1 MAKKTLEELTGEF
14 NLIVGDNDSEEVLAF
29 LEDLTD
35 TMNAEPPA
43 ESEDLRGRVEEL
55 EGQLRDLRKRYRD
68 RFYGRTDEKEEEES
82 GGTEKVDG
90 DNIKIKDLFKEEK
103 ESCPIDRI
111 SSPIPTYQETLLTQ
125 S

>member
-14 NLIVGDNDSEEVLAF
+14 NLIVGDNDSEDVLAF

-55 EGQLRDLRKRYRD
+55 ERQLRDLRKRYRD
-68 RFYGRTDEKEEEES
+68 RFYGRTDDKEEEEAVE
-82 GGTEKVDG
+82 TEQVDG
-90 DNIKIKDLFKEEK
+90 DNIKIKDLFKEEN
-103 ESCPIDRI
+103 
-111 SSPIPTYQETLLTQ
+111 
-125 S
+125 

>member
-14 NLIVGDNDSEEVLAF
+14 NLIVGDNDSEDVLTF

-68 RFYGRTDEKEEEES
+68 RFYGRTDDKEEEES
-82 GGTEKVDG
+82 AETEKVNG
-90 DNIKIKDLFKEEK
+90 DNIKIKDLFKEEN
-103 ESCPIDRI
+103 
-111 SSPIPTYQETLLTQ
+111 
-125 S
+125 

>member
-14 NLIVGDNDSEEVLAF
+14 NLIVGDNDSEDVLAF

-35 TMNAEPPA
+35 TVNAEPPA
-43 ESEDLRGRVEEL
+43 ESEDLRSRVEEL

-68 RFYGRTDEKEEEES
+68 RFYGRTDEKEEDETVETEE
-82 GGTEKVDG
+82 VDG

-103 ESCPIDRI
+103 
-111 SSPIPTYQETLLTQ
+111 
-125 S
+125 

>member
-68 RFYGRTDEKEEEES
+68 RFYGRTDDKEEDEAVETEE
-82 GGTEKVDG
+82 VDG
-90 DNIKIKDLFKEEK
+90 DNIKIKDLFKEEN
-103 ESCPIDRI
+103 
-111 SSPIPTYQETLLTQ
+111 
-125 S
+125 

>member
-14 NLIVGDNDSEEVLAF
+14 NVIVGDNDSEEVLAF

-43 ESEDLRGRVEEL
+43 ESEDLRSRVEEL

-68 RFYGRTDEKEEEES
+68 RFYGRTDDKEEEES
-82 GGTEKVDG
+82 VEAEKVDG

-103 ESCPIDRI
+103 
-111 SSPIPTYQETLLTQ
+111 
-125 S
+125 

>member
-14 NLIVGDNDSEEVLAF
+14 NLIVGDNDSEDVLAF

-43 ESEDLRGRVEEL
+43 ESEDLRGRGEEL

-68 RFYGRTDEKEEEES
+68 RFYGRTDDKEEEES
-82 GGTEKVDG
+82 VETEKVDG
-90 DNIKIKDLFKEEK
+90 DNIKIKDLFKEEN
-103 ESCPIDRI
+103 
-111 SSPIPTYQETLLTQ
+111 
-125 S
+125 

>member
-68 RFYGRTDEKEEEES
+68 RFYGRTDEKEEKES
-82 GGTEKVDG
+82 VETEKVDG

-103 ESCPIDRI
+103 
-111 SSPIPTYQETLLTQ
+111 
-125 S
+125 

>member
-1 MAKKTLEELTGEF
+1 MAKKTLEELTSEF
-14 NLIVGDNDSEEVLAF
+14 NLIVGDNDSDDVLAF

-43 ESEDLRGRVEEL
+43 ESEDLRSRVEEL

-68 RFYGRTDEKEEEES
+68 RFYGRTDEKEEDETVETEE
-82 GGTEKVDG
+82 VDG

-103 ESCPIDRI
+103 
-111 SSPIPTYQETLLTQ
+111 
-125 S
+125 

>member
-14 NLIVGDNDSEEVLAF
+14 NLIVGDNDSEDVLAF

-35 TMNAEPPA
+35 TVNAEPPA
-43 ESEDLRGRVEEL
+43 ESEDLRSRVEEL

-68 RFYGRTDEKEEEES
+68 RFYGRTDEKEEDEAVE
-82 GGTEKVDG
+82 TEQVDG

-103 ESCPIDRI
+103 
-111 SSPIPTYQETLLTQ
+111 
-125 S
+125 

>member
-14 NLIVGDNDSEEVLAF
+14 NLIIGDNDSEDVLAF

-55 EGQLRDLRKRYRD
+55 EGQLRELRKRYRD
-68 RFYGRTDEKEEEES
+68 RFYGRTDDKEEEES
-82 GGTEKVDG
+82 VETEKVDG
-90 DNIKIKDLFKEEK
+90 DNIKIKDLFKEEN
-103 ESCPIDRI
+103 
-111 SSPIPTYQETLLTQ
+111 
-125 S
+125 

>member
-14 NLIVGDNDSEEVLAF
+14 NLIVGDNDSEDVLAF

-43 ESEDLRGRVEEL
+43 ESEDLRSRVEEL

-68 RFYGRTDEKEEEES
+68 RFYGRTDDKEEEES
-82 GGTEKVDG
+82 VEAEKVDG

-103 ESCPIDRI
+103 
-111 SSPIPTYQETLLTQ
+111 
-125 S
+125 

>member
-1 MAKKTLEELTGEF
+1 MVKKTLEELTGEF
-14 NLIVGDNDSEEVLAF
+14 NLIVGDNDSEDVLAF

-68 RFYGRTDEKEEEES
+68 RFYGRTDDKEEEETVE
-82 GGTEKVDG
+82 TEQVDG
-90 DNIKIKDLFKEEK
+90 DNIKIKDLFKEEN
-103 ESCPIDRI
+103 
-111 SSPIPTYQETLLTQ
+111 
-125 S
+125 

>member
-14 NLIVGDNDSEEVLAF
+14 NLIVGDNDSEDVLAF

-35 TMNAEPPA
+35 TMNAELPA

-68 RFYGRTDEKEEEES
+68 RFYGRTDEKEEEETVE
-82 GGTEKVDG
+82 TEKVDG
-90 DNIKIKDLFKEEK
+90 DNIKIKDLFKEEN
-103 ESCPIDRI
+103 
-111 SSPIPTYQETLLTQ
+111 
-125 S
+125 

>member
-14 NLIVGDNDSEEVLAF
+14 NVIVGDNDSEDVLAF

-82 GGTEKVDG
+82 VETEKVDG
-90 DNIKIKDLFKEEK
+90 DNIKIKDLFKEEN
-103 ESCPIDRI
+103 
-111 SSPIPTYQETLLTQ
+111 
-125 S
+125 

>member
-14 NLIVGDNDSEEVLAF
+14 NLIVGDNDSEDVLTF

-68 RFYGRTDEKEEEES
+68 RFYGRTDEKEEEETVE
-82 GGTEKVDG
+82 TEEVDG
-90 DNIKIKDLFKEEK
+90 DNIKIKDLFQEE
-103 ESCPIDRI
+103 I
-111 SSPIPTYQETLLTQ
+111 
-125 S
+125 

>member
-14 NLIVGDNDSEEVLAF
+14 NLIVGDNDSEDVLAF

-68 RFYGRTDEKEEEES
+68 RFYGRTDEEEEEES
-82 GGTEKVDG
+82 GKTEKVDG

-103 ESCPIDRI
+103 
-111 SSPIPTYQETLLTQ
+111 
-125 S
+125 

>member
-14 NLIVGDNDSEEVLAF
+14 NLIVGDNDSEDVLAF

-35 TMNAEPPA
+35 TMNAVPPA
-43 ESEDLRGRVEEL
+43 ETEDLRGRVEEL

-82 GGTEKVDG
+82 VETEQVDG
-90 DNIKIKDLFKEEK
+90 DNIKIKDLFKEEN
-103 ESCPIDRI
+103 
-111 SSPIPTYQETLLTQ
+111 
-125 S
+125 

>member
-14 NLIVGDNDSEEVLAF
+14 NLIVGDNDSEDVLAF

-68 RFYGRTDEKEEEES
+68 RFYGRTDEKEEDEAVE
-82 GGTEKVDG
+82 TEKVDG
-90 DNIKIKDLFKEEK
+90 DNIKIKDLFKEEN
-103 ESCPIDRI
+103 
-111 SSPIPTYQETLLTQ
+111 
-125 S
+125 

>member
-55 EGQLRDLRKRYRD
+55 EGELRDLRKRYRD
-68 RFYGRTDEKEEEES
+68 RFYGRTDEKEEEEFVE
-82 GGTEKVDG
+82 TEKVDG
-90 DNIKIKDLFKEEK
+90 DNIKIKDLFKEE
-103 ESCPIDRI
+103 I
-111 SSPIPTYQETLLTQ
+111 
-125 S
+125 

>member
-14 NLIVGDNDSEEVLAF
+14 NVIVGDNDSEDVLTF

-68 RFYGRTDEKEEEES
+68 RFYGRTDEKEEDETVETEE
-82 GGTEKVDG
+82 VDG
-90 DNIKIKDLFKEEK
+90 DNIKIKDLFKEEN
-103 ESCPIDRI
+103 
-111 SSPIPTYQETLLTQ
+111 
-125 S
+125 

>member
-14 NLIVGDNDSEEVLAF
+14 NLIVGDNDSEDVLAF

-35 TMNAEPPA
+35 TVNAVPPA

-68 RFYGRTDEKEEEES
+68 RFYGRTDDKEEEES
-82 GGTEKVDG
+82 VETEQVDG
-90 DNIKIKDLFKEEK
+90 DNIKIKDLFKEEN
-103 ESCPIDRI
+103 
-111 SSPIPTYQETLLTQ
+111 
-125 S
+125 

>member
-14 NLIVGDNDSEEVLAF
+14 NLIVGDNDSEDVLAF

-68 RFYGRTDEKEEEES
+68 RFYGRTDEKEEDEAVE
-82 GGTEKVDG
+82 TEQVDG
-90 DNIKIKDLFKEEK
+90 DSIKIKDLFKEEN
-103 ESCPIDRI
+103 
-111 SSPIPTYQETLLTQ
+111 
-125 S
+125 

>member
-14 NLIVGDNDSEEVLAF
+14 NVIVGDNDSEDVLAF

-43 ESEDLRGRVEEL
+43 ESEDLRDRVEEL

-68 RFYGRTDEKEEEES
+68 RFYGRTDDKEEEES
-82 GGTEKVDG
+82 VETEKVNG
-90 DNIKIKDLFKEEK
+90 DNIKIKDLFKEEN
-103 ESCPIDRI
+103 
-111 SSPIPTYQETLLTQ
+111 
-125 S
+125 

>member
-82 GGTEKVDG
+82 VETEKVDG
-90 DNIKIKDLFKEEK
+90 DNIKIKDLFKEEN
-103 ESCPIDRI
+103 
-111 SSPIPTYQETLLTQ
+111 
-125 S
+125 

>member
-14 NLIVGDNDSEEVLAF
+14 NLIVGDNDSEDVLAF

-68 RFYGRTDEKEEEES
+68 RFYGRTDEKEEEETVE
-82 GGTEKVDG
+82 TEQVDG

-103 ESCPIDRI
+103 
-111 SSPIPTYQETLLTQ
+111 
-125 S
+125 

>member
-14 NLIVGDNDSEEVLAF
+14 NLIVGDNDSEDVLAF

-68 RFYGRTDEKEEEES
+68 RFYGRTDDKEQEES
-82 GGTEKVDG
+82 AETEKVNG
-90 DNIKIKDLFKEEK
+90 DNIKIKDLFKEEN
-103 ESCPIDRI
+103 
-111 SSPIPTYQETLLTQ
+111 
-125 S
+125 

>member
-68 RFYGRTDEKEEEES
+68 RFYGRTDEKEEDETVE
-82 GGTEKVDG
+82 TEQVDG
-90 DNIKIKDLFKEEK
+90 DNIKIKDLFKEEN
-103 ESCPIDRI
+103 
-111 SSPIPTYQETLLTQ
+111 
-125 S
+125 

>member
-14 NLIVGDNDSEEVLAF
+14 NLIVGDNDSEDVLAF

-43 ESEDLRGRVEEL
+43 ENEDLRGRVEEL

-68 RFYGRTDEKEEEES
+68 RFYGRTDDKEEEES
-82 GGTEKVDG
+82 VETEQVDG
-90 DNIKIKDLFKEEK
+90 DNIKIKDLFKEEN
-103 ESCPIDRI
+103 
-111 SSPIPTYQETLLTQ
+111 
-125 S
+125 

>member
-14 NLIVGDNDSEEVLAF
+14 NLIVGDNDSEDVLTF

-68 RFYGRTDEKEEEES
+68 RFYGRTDEKEEEETVE
-82 GGTEKVDG
+82 TEQVDG
-90 DNIKIKDLFKEEK
+90 DNIKIKDLFKEEN
-103 ESCPIDRI
+103 
-111 SSPIPTYQETLLTQ
+111 
-125 S
+125 

>member
-14 NLIVGDNDSEEVLAF
+14 NLIVGDNDSEDVLAF

-68 RFYGRTDEKEEEES
+68 RFYGRTDEKEEEETVE
-82 GGTEKVDG
+82 TEEVDG
-90 DNIKIKDLFKEEK
+90 DNIKIKDLFKEEN
-103 ESCPIDRI
+103 
-111 SSPIPTYQETLLTQ
+111 
-125 S
+125 

>member
-35 TMNAEPPA
+35 TVNAEPPA

-68 RFYGRTDEKEEEES
+68 RFYGRTDEKEEDETVETEE
-82 GGTEKVDG
+82 VDG

-103 ESCPIDRI
+103 
-111 SSPIPTYQETLLTQ
+111 
-125 S
+125 

>member
-14 NLIVGDNDSEEVLAF
+14 NLIVGDNDSEDVLAF

-43 ESEDLRGRVEEL
+43 ESEELRGRVEEL

-68 RFYGRTDEKEEEES
+68 RFYGRTDEKEEDETVE
-82 GGTEKVDG
+82 TEDIDG
-90 DNIKIKDLFKEEK
+90 DNIKIKDLFKEEN
-103 ESCPIDRI
+103 
-111 SSPIPTYQETLLTQ
+111 
-125 S
+125 

>member
-14 NLIVGDNDSEEVLAF
+14 NLIVGDNDSEDVLAF

-68 RFYGRTDEKEEEES
+68 RFYGRTDEKEEEEAVE
-82 GGTEKVDG
+82 TEQVDG
-90 DNIKIKDLFKEEK
+90 DNIKIKDLFMEEN
-103 ESCPIDRI
+103 
-111 SSPIPTYQETLLTQ
+111 
-125 S
+125 

>member
-43 ESEDLRGRVEEL
+43 ETEDLRGRVEEL

-68 RFYGRTDEKEEEES
+68 RFYGRTDDKEEEEEES
-82 GGTEKVDG
+82 VETEKVDG
-90 DNIKIKDLFKEEK
+90 ETIKIKDLFKEEN
-103 ESCPIDRI
+103 
-111 SSPIPTYQETLLTQ
+111 
-125 S
+125 

>member
-14 NLIVGDNDSEEVLAF
+14 NLIVGDNDSEDVLAF

-35 TMNAEPPA
+35 TMNAEPSA

-68 RFYGRTDEKEEEES
+68 RFYGRTDEKEEDEAVE
-82 GGTEKVDG
+82 TEKVDG
-90 DNIKIKDLFKEEK
+90 DNIKIKDLFKEEN
-103 ESCPIDRI
+103 
-111 SSPIPTYQETLLTQ
+111 
-125 S
+125 